1 LAEDFAAP
9 VRLGLTEPFVDLES
23 ARTTFFEDVFTG
35 GVAFLARTFTLPTTT
50 SDPMDG
56 MIVDTSPPDQVICN
70 KAPLTPVTIPSRGA

>member
-9 VRLGLTEPFVDLES
+9 VRLGFTEPFVEL
-23 ARTTFFEDVFTG
+23 ARAGTTFFEDVFTG
-35 GVAFLARTFTLPTTT
+35 GVPFFARTLTLPTTT
-50 SDPMDG
+50 SDPMEG